1 MGKLIV
7 EPMEHYTALIPGQGQ
22 VRLERDLLTVEQA
35 DGVQILEDVVCDMPE
50 LADDGEAED
59 VPVLLHPD
67 MSPVLDNVV
76 QQ

>member
-1 MGKLIV
+1 MVAKKGISG
-7 EPMEHYTALIPGQGQ
+7 EGQVSGQ

>member
-1 MGKLIV
+1 MVAKKRISG
-7 EPMEHYTALIPGQGQ
+7 EGQVSGQ

-35 DGVQILEDVVCDMPE
+35 DGVQILEDVVRDMPE

>member
-1 MGKLIV
+1 MK
-7 EPMEHYTALIPGQGQ
+7 HYCEEGTSGQGQ

-35 DGVQILEDVVCDMPE
+35 DGVQILEDVVRDMPE

-59 VPVLLHPD
+59 VPVLLNPD

>member
-1 MGKLIV
+1 MS
-7 EPMEHYTALIPGQGQ
+7 
-22 VRLERDLLTVEQA
+22 DLLTVEQA
-35 DGVQILEDVVCDMPE
+35 DGVKILEDVVSDMPE

>member
-1 MGKLIV
+1 
-7 EPMEHYTALIPGQGQ
+7 
-22 VRLERDLLTVEQA
+22 
-35 DGVQILEDVVCDMPE
+35 MPE

-67 MSPVLDNVV
+67 MSPVLDNVDNVV